1 MKPSM
6 NLLFTHPGHHG
17 HHGHRDHHGCHDH
30 HGHHG
35 HHEIGDDLL
44 VDGLCDGVTLLLGAL
59 LDDGYIVS

>member
-1 MKPSM
+1 MKPSIK
-6 NLLFTHPGHHG
+6 LLFTHPGHHG

-44 VDGLCDGVTLLLGAL
+44 VDSLCDGVALLLGAL
-59 LDDGYIVS
+59 LDDC